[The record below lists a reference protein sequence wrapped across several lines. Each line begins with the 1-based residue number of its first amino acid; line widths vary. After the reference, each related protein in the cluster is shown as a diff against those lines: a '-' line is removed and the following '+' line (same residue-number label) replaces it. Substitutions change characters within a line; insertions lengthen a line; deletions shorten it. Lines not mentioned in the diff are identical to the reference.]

1 MKNTIT
7 GKVVKFL
14 EFNKKAQKK
23 KERCW
28 TKLWSRITTLFDPQ
42 KLLEREERKSKE
54 KDISMEHFEFIYQNK
69 IKTKLLEEEKLRF
82 NELNILL
89 KAYEFWRF
97 EKKNQNTFEEINQQ
111 TERVS
116 MAIFKSQFKARRSD
130 ASLNSVLASNKKC
143 CRGCLKVIDKIIQ
156 SSYYDLCSCTIIFI

>member
-1 MKNTIT
+1 MKKTIN

-14 EFNKKAQKK
+14 EFNKSAQKK

-28 TKLWSRITTLFDPQ
+28 TKLWNRIMTLFDSQ

-69 IKTKLLEEEKLRF
+69 IKTNLLEEEKLRF

-89 KAYEFWRF
+89 KAYEFWMF
-97 EKKNQNTFEEINQQ
+97 D
-111 TERVS
+111 
-116 MAIFKSQFKARRSD
+116 KS
-130 ASLNSVLASNKKC
+130 N
-143 CRGCLKVIDKIIQ
+143 
-156 SSYYDLCSCTIIFI
+156 